1 MNPNTAPYA
10 SAALS
15 LASLQLRRL
24 IGPLERGKPKL
35 EAMNLGVDKT
45 S

>member
-1 MNPNTAPYA
+1 MNSNTAYA
-10 SAALS
+10 PAALS
-15 LASLQLRRL
+15 LASLQPRRL
-24 IGPLERGKPKL
+24 ISPLELGKPKP